1 MVEKDI
7 KAISKII
14 NGVLYGTRWFT
25 PMVETIGRYLE
36 DRDYIENKV
45 TFKNLCANGAKTKDS
60 SEPIV
65 VYRPMEETP
74 EKLPYLDKYSGNIS
88 ENTVNKVLD
97 DLKGAKTRMSSII
110 EKSYGYKKKKGEK
123 IEQ

>member
-25 PMVETIGRYLE
+25 PMVETVGRYLE
-36 DRDYIENKV
+36 DKDYIESK
-45 TFKNLCANGAKTKDS
+45 TIFKNLCANNIKTEDS

-65 VYRPMEETP
+65 VYRPMEETT

-88 ENTVNKVLD
+88 KNTVNKVLD
-97 DLKGAKTRMSSII
+97 DLEGAKIRMSSII

>member
-1 MVEKDI
+1 MVAKDI

-25 PMVETIGRYLE
+25 PMVETVGRYLE
-36 DRDYIENKV
+36 DRDYIESK
-45 TFKNLCANGAKTKDS
+45 TIFKNLCANSIKTEDS

-65 VYRPMEETP
+65 VYRPMEETT

-88 ENTVNKVLD
+88 KNISDKVLN
-97 DLKGAKTRMSSII
+97 DLEGAKTRMSSII